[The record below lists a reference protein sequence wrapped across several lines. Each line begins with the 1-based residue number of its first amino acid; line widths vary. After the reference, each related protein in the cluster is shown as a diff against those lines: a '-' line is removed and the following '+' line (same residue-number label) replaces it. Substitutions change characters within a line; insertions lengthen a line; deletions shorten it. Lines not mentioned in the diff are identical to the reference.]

1 MTEDRA
7 ETDVSRSGAGRAA
20 STRQALTRL
29 WRILAPR
36 KWQAL
41 GLSLLLSAA
50 AALEQ
55 LSPQFVR
62 ITIDELIPRAELRLF
77 VLFGV
82 GMLLFYLLRTLIGYA
97 AMYLSYAFTQHLI
110 SDVRLKAY
118 SRLLALPLRRF
129 TEERSGA
136 LVSRVV
142 ADVNALETMIQS
154 GASRLLGQ
162 LFSIVVVLAILFV
175 MNWRLALLAV
185 ALTVAMAGITGAYQE
200 PLRATA
206 RRIRHRI
213 GELSATATEA
223 IGNIGVVKLFANEA
237 LEHARFKREN
247 DDYLAQNLSRR
258 QLVGVME
265 GLVGLSAELG
275 LGALLL
281 VGAWLIVGGELS
293 VGELSA
299 FLLYLNNLI
308 RPVTSVMFF
317 NNALQAGLAALERV
331 DALLD
336 EPPEAEGDID
346 HLTPGDIVFKGVTFS
361 YPGTRTPALRELNL
375 RVARG
380 QTVALVGPS
389 GAGKSTAIKL
399 LSRLYD
405 PDAGAIRLAGYD
417 LRRYRLSTLRRAVA
431 VVPQDPTLFSGSVR
445 DNIRYAKPDA
455 SDAEI
460 VRAAQLANAH
470 GFIAALP
477 QGYDTE
483 IGERGVKL
491 SGGQKQRIAIARAI
505 LKDAAVLV
513 LDEATSSLDSES
525 EAVIQDALAGV
536 FAHRQGITS
545 IIIAHRLSTIHDA
558 DTIVVMDQGRVIEVG
573 SHHELIAKGGL
584 YRHLHDLQF
593 ETPLAV

>member
-7 ETDVSRSGAGRAA
+7 ETDVSRSGSGRA
-20 STRQALTRL
+20 SNSRQALARL

-41 GLSLLLSAA
+41 GLSLLLSGA

-62 ITIDELIPRAELRLF
+62 LAIDELIPRAELRLF
-77 VLFGV
+77 VLFGA
-82 GMLLFYLLRTLIGYA
+82 GMLLFYLVRALIGYA

-110 SDVRLKAY
+110 SELRLKAY

-129 TEERSGA
+129 AAERSGA

-142 ADVNALETMIQS
+142 ADVNALETMIQA

-162 LFSIVVVLAILFV
+162 LFSIVVVLAILLA
-175 MNWRLALLAV
+175 MNWQLALVAL
-185 ALTVAMAGITGAYQE
+185 ALTVTMAAITGAYQE
-200 PLRATA
+200 PLRASA
-206 RRIRHRI
+206 RRIRQHV

-247 DDYLAQNLSRR
+247 DAYLAQNLSRR
-258 QLVGVME
+258 KLVGLME

-275 LGALLL
+275 LGATLLI
-281 VGAWLIVGGELS
+281 GAWLIVGGALS

-331 DALLD
+331 DALL
-336 EPPEAEGDID
+336 EAPPESEGE
-346 HLTPGDIVFKGVTFS
+346 LAAVMPGDIVFDGVTFS
-361 YPGTRTPALRELNL
+361 YPGTSTPALRGLNL

-389 GAGKSTAIKL
+389 GAGKSTVIAL

-405 PDAGAIRLAGYD
+405 PDAGSISLAGQE
-417 LRRYRLSTLRRAVA
+417 LRRYRLSALRRAVA
-431 VVPQDPTLFSGSVR
+431 VVPQDPMLFSGSVR

-460 VRAAQLANAH
+460 ERAAKLANAH
-470 GFIAALP
+470 SFIAALP
-477 QGYDTE
+477 RGYDTE

-491 SGGQKQRIAIARAI
+491 SGGQKQRLAIARAI
-505 LKDAAVLV
+505 LKAATVLV

-536 FAHRQGITS
+536 FSERQEMSS
-545 IIIAHRLSTIHDA
+545 IVIAHRLATVQGA
-558 DTIVVMDQGRVIEVG
+558 DLIVVMDQGRVVEAG
-573 SHHELIAKGGL
+573 SHRELLARGGL
-584 YRHLHDLQF
+584 YRRLYALQA
-593 ETPLAV
+593 ETLTA